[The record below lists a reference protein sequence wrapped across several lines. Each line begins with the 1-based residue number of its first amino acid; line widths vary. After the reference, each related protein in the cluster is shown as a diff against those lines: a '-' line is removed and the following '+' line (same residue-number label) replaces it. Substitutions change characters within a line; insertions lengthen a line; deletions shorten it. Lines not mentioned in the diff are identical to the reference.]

1 MCNYL
6 QYFHSC
12 GKDASARFRIGI
24 CIDVA
29 DLTLCRD
36 RDRVIV
42 LGSSCTSCYRNE
54 PRRHSGPVKSTPP
67 PSPDLGGEEVVWV
80 MESKHSLFLQQEGF
94 VCVDPWARDRAKR
107 ALRVMSATE
116 REPIE
121 IDGDE
126 EVEETPTMETSDEDP
141 FGPDG
146 MRPEEE
152 RRKWSLKRFLSHNSK
167 SSETSLC
174 CEHAERQLEG
184 LVFEGRI
191 IDDRCESTV

>member
-1 MCNYL
+1 
-6 QYFHSC
+6 
-12 GKDASARFRIGI
+12 
-24 CIDVA
+24 
-29 DLTLCRD
+29 
-36 RDRVIV
+36 
-42 LGSSCTSCYRNE
+42 
-54 PRRHSGPVKSTPP
+54 
-67 PSPDLGGEEVVWV
+67 

-174 CEHAERQLEG
+174 CEHAERALEG